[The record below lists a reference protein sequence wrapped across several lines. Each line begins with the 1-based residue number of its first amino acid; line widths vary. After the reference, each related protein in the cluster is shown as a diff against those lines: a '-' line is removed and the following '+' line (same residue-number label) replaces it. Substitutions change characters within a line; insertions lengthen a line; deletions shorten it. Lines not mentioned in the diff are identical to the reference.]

1 MPGVS
6 FRSRINNHAKLHMKR
21 KVDDMTTWLPTLKT
35 ATPQE
40 GYDLAVKMARVAIK
54 MTQPDAEVRDKLR
67 PIYAENADAL
77 IASSQ
82 VVATHFATVAAAND
96 YWKDSL

>member
-1 MPGVS
+1 
-6 FRSRINNHAKLHMKR
+6 
-21 KVDDMTTWLPTLKT
+21 MTTWLSTLKT

-40 GYDLAVKMARVAIK
+40 GYELAVKMARVAIK

-67 PIYAENADAL
+67 PVYAENADAL

-82 VVATHFATVAAAND
+82 VVATHFATVAAANA
-96 YWKDSL
+96 YWRDAT

>member
-1 MPGVS
+1 
-6 FRSRINNHAKLHMKR
+6 
-21 KVDDMTTWLPTLKT
+21 MTIWLPTLKT
-35 ATPQE
+35 ATPQDGFE
-40 GYDLAVKMARVAIK
+40 LAIKMARAAIK

-67 PIYAENADAL
+67 PVYAENADAL

-96 YWKDSL
+96 YLRDAV

>member
-1 MPGVS
+1 
-6 FRSRINNHAKLHMKR
+6 
-21 KVDDMTTWLPTLKT
+21 MTTWLPTLKT

-54 MTQPDAEVRDKLR
+54 MTQPDADVRERLR
-67 PIYAENADAL
+67 PVYAGNADAL

-96 YWKDSL
+96 YWR

>member
-1 MPGVS
+1 
-6 FRSRINNHAKLHMKR
+6 
-21 KVDDMTTWLPTLKT
+21 MTPWLPTLKT

-40 GYDLAVKMARVAIK
+40 GYDLAVKMARVAVK
-54 MTQPDAEVRDKLR
+54 MTQPDAAVRDTLR
-67 PIYAENADAL
+67 AVYANDADAL

-96 YWKDSL
+96 YWKRTT